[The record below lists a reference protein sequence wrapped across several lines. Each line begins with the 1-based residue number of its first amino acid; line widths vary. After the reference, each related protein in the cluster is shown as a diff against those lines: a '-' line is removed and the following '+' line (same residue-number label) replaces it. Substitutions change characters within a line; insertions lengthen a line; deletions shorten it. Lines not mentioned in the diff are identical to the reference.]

1 MPRSDRERAWLLN
14 LASDPRMTFHLK
26 GAVSADLPATA
37 RVITD
42 PGERRALAD
51 WIVANAWKQQD
62 VDAMTA
68 YAPMIEVTILDKA
81 A

>member
-1 MPRSDRERAWLLN
+1 
-14 LASDPRMTFHLK
+14 MTFHLK

-51 WIVANAWKQQD
+51 VD
-62 VDAMTA
+62 RRRTPGSSRTSDAMTA
-68 YAPMIEVTILDKA
+68 YSPMIEVTILDKA

>member
-1 MPRSDRERAWLLN
+1 
-14 LASDPRMTFHLK
+14 MTFHLK
-26 GAVSADLPATA
+26 GAVTADLPSTA

-51 WIVANAWKQQD
+51 WVATNAWKQQD
-62 VDAMTA
+62 PEVMAA
-68 YAPMIEVTILDKA
+68 WSPMVEVTILDRA